1 LKRDL
6 IQGSR
11 PGGDR
16 GPAIVAAAH
25 LTDKPRP
32 SVGTLQRVNKGS
44 VKPKSNIQQ
53 RNRLLGDN
61 AEPLIQNLRD
71 PIMTRNDDPLTA
83 SLLTCL
89 RMLAA
94 RHG

>member
-32 SVGTLQRVNKGS
+32 QCRYATAC
-44 VKPKSNIQQ
+44 QQ
-53 RNRLLGDN
+53 RFGQTKD
-61 AEPLIQNLRD
+61 EHPTKKPLVGR
-71 PIMTRNDDPLTA
+71 
-83 SLLTCL
+83 
-89 RMLAA
+89 
-94 RHG
+94 